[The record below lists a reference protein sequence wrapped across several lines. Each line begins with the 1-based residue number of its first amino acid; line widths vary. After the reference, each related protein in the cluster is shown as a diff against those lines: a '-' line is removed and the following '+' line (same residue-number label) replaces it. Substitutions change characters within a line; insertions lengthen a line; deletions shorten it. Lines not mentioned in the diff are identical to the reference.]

1 MKETI
6 SGKNKIQQI
15 CDILKKETLEPARQ
29 EASEVIEN
37 AHMQAKEILEKAQ
50 KEVEKMKLS
59 AEKAIADQKKA
70 FDASLSMASQQA
82 IEILKQQIEKQ
93 FFRQELNQMVAKG
106 QADLQIIV
114 KLIEVIIQAIEKEGV
129 NSDLTVAIGKQLD
142 PRKVNELLAKD
153 ILAKLREKAVVLGGF
168 AAGIEVKIHK
178 EKITLDLTDQALTE
192 LLARFIRRDFRD
204 FFFQEK

>member
-1 MKETI
+1 MKETL